1 MNDTLIRFKM
11 MKNNNVFEAKL
22 DSRLS
27 FKENFM
33 MLGKITPG
41 SLTNNKVYD
50 PHNKVFLNTNSPIS
64 EYNMKNFMLL
74 YLL

>member
-1 MNDTLIRFKM
+1 

-27 FKENFM
+27 FKQNFM
-33 MLGKITPG
+33 MLGKIVEDD
-41 SLTNNKVYD
+41 LEANKVYD
-50 PHNKVFLNTNSPIS
+50 PNNKVFLKTDNPIS
-64 EYNMKNFMLL
+64 EYNMKSFMLL